1 MLTQVH
7 PRRMAVE
14 PAYVYVCVSV
24 GGSEDSLA
32 KIASLQNAAAA
43 TGQKG
48 KGKDKPMGKGTE
60 MKAQPG

>member
-1 MLTQVH
+1 
-7 PRRMAVE
+7 MAVE